1 MNDSIKT
8 ARRIFDVTVNGGVG
22 IFRTDVGYAIV
33 GHGADAIK
41 RVFTVKNRSYG
52 KPCGC
57 FGSWDMF
64 NELIECDQQARDFVR
79 AVIKD
84 HNLPLSIVGR
94 TRPDHP
100 LLTNADPFT
109 LKHATKGDTID
120 LLMNAGPIHDEI
132 ARLALENASGVFGSS
147 ANQSLA
153 GSKYTFEDIEQEVRE
168 GVDLAIDSGPTKYS
182 NPNGFGSSIID
193 LDTMRPFRIGIVFE
207 EICKIAKSEF
217 SIDIPAEVIT
227 PV

>member
-1 MNDSIKT
+1 MKDHIDT
-8 ARRIFDVTVNGGVG
+8 AKRIFDVTVNGGVG

-33 GHGADAIK
+33 GHSGDAIK
-41 RVFTVKNRSYG
+41 RIFSVKKRSFD

-64 NELIECDQQARDFVR
+64 NELIECDQRARDFVKS
-79 AVIKD
+79 VISD

-94 TRPDHP
+94 TRADHP
-100 LLTNADPFT
+100 ILTKADPFA
-109 LKHATKGDTID
+109 LKHATKTDTID

-132 ARLALENASGVFGSS
+132 ARLALENSSGVFGSS

-153 GSKYTFEDIEQEVRE
+153 GSKYTFEAIEEEVRD

-182 NPNGFGSSIID
+182 NPKGFGSSIID
-193 LDTMRPFRIGIVFE
+193 LDTMRPFRIGIQFD
-207 EICKIAKSEF
+207 EIRNIAKSEF